1 MKADAPSA
9 TAYLIAT
16 STLFVA
22 ADPAAGRLIPA
33 RAVELSA
40 SFVESRSRFARWAQ
54 SELRRKRARAFISA
68 LERLT
73 IPGIQLH
80 YALRKLYLEETLR
93 VALADGDD
101 GGIRQVVI
109 FGAGYDTLALRLHET
124 FPATQ
129 FIETDHPATQRRKT
143 HALAVAAAA
152 RRPTRRQRPQPQ
164 QEYET
169 PNLHFL
175 PVDLTRPQLAAE
187 TLLNFDGYRNGARTL
202 FIAEGLLMYLAPMEV
217 SNLFQ
222 TIRESGGAQS
232 RVAFTFME
240 PQANGRVNFR
250 TRSRAVDAWLGWR
263 GEIFK
268 WGIERGA
275 LPLYLSERGFTVRE
289 IATDE
294 TFRRRYLEPAALA
307 HLPLAAGEYVC
318 VADLDGKDA

>member
-1 MKADAPSA
+1 MKADHASA

-33 RAVELSA
+33 RAAELSA
-40 SFVESRSRFARWAQ
+40 SFVAARSRVASWAQ
-54 SELRRKRARAFISA
+54 SVLRRKSVRPFVNA

-93 VALADGDD
+93 AALGDSD
-101 GGIRQVVI
+101 SGGIRQVVV

-143 HALAVAAAA
+143 HALAAH
-152 RRPTRRQRPQPQ
+152 RDSRLQRPQ
-164 QEYET
+164 T

-175 PVDLTRPQLAAE
+175 PVDLTRQQLAA
-187 TLLNFDGYRNGARTL
+187 TLLNFTTYRADAPTL
-202 FIAEGLLMYLAPMEV
+202 FIAEGLLMYLSPVQVAH
-217 SNLFQ
+217 LFQ
-222 TIRESGGAQS
+222 TIRESGGAHS

-240 PQANGRVNFR
+240 PQAVGRVNFH
-250 TRSRAVDAWLGWR
+250 TRSRIVDAWLSRR
-263 GEIFK
+263 GEVFK
-268 WGIERGA
+268 WGIERGELA
-275 LPLYLSERGFTVRE
+275 AYLSAHGFTLRE
-289 IATDE
+289 IATHE
-294 TFRRRYLEPAALA
+294 TFRRRYLEPDGLA
-307 HLPLAAGEYVC
+307 HLPLAAGEYIC
-318 VADLDGKDA
+318 VADLNSKDA